1 MVVCGRTS
9 GVPVGTW
16 QRPAGSGGE
25 QRTREGPQP
34 RQEPHRRAFSGR
46 LRAVKDAEDHRDR
59 M

>member
-1 MVVCGRTS
+1 M
-9 GVPVGTW
+9 PVGAW

-34 RQEPHRRAFSGR
+34 RQEPHRRRFSGR